1 MIEKEIEIMNKN
13 DWFSTDEE
21 NNTELDYEV
30 KIYDITS
37 SPNDFNV
44 KTYFEFIEAGMV
56 IIPTFQRNYVWDI
69 KRASK
74 LIESLIIGLPIPQI
88 FLFGEGKNKYL
99 VIDGQ
104 QRLLSI
110 YYFIKERFPRQDK
123 RAEIRKKL
131 IEKGG
136 IIDDEF
142 LNDDNYYRTFK
153 LSLGGENPLN
163 GKNYNDLGEYFHT
176 FNFRTLRNIS
186 IQQNSPDTDNNS
198 SMYEIFNRL
207 NIGGMNLT
215 PQEIRSSVYHSEFYS
230 MLQKINLNPKW
241 RELLRKKDLDLHLK
255 DIEIILRGF
264 ALAHLD
270 VNKEYK
276 GNMKKLLNEFSS
288 KARSYTSQQVLQFE
302 KMFLDFTI
310 ACGKLDD
317 ASFVNINNKFQI
329 SIFDAVFYIWAK
341 EYMKGN
347 NITFDKNKFL
357 NMRVDENF
365 KVNTEKSTTNTA
377 TVIKRIEIAKEYL
390 V

>member
-1 MIEKEIEIMNKN
+1 MEMNNWFEI
-13 DWFSTDEE
+13 DEE
-21 NNTELDYEV
+21 DDNLDYEL
-30 KIYDITS
+30 KLYDITS
-37 SPNDFNV
+37 SPNDFNI
-44 KTYFEFIEAGMV
+44 KTYFDFIEAGMV

-110 YYFIKERFPRQDK
+110 YYFMKGRFPRQDK

-142 LNDDNYYRTFK
+142 LEDDNYYRTFK
-153 LSLGGENPLN
+153 LSLGKTNPLN
-163 GKNYNDLGEYFHT
+163 GKTYNDLGEYYNT

-186 IQQNSPDTDNNS
+186 IQQNSPDKDNNS

-215 PQEIRSSVYHSEFYS
+215 PQEIRSSVYHSKFYD
-230 MLQKINLNPKW
+230 MLQRINLDKKW
-241 RELLRKKDLDLHLK
+241 RELLRKEDLDLHLK

-264 ALAHLD
+264 ALALLD
-270 VNKEYK
+270 IKTEYK
-276 GNMKKLLNEFSS
+276 GNMKKLLNEFSY
-288 KARSYTSQQVLQFE
+288 KAKKFDDEQVLKFE
-302 KMFLDFTI
+302 KMFHDFTDS
-310 ACGKLDD
+310 CKELNNE
-317 ASFVNINNKFQI
+317 SFVNINKKFQI
-329 SIFDAVFYIWAK
+329 SIFDAVFYVWAK
-341 EYMKGN
+341 EYLSGN
-347 NITFDKNKFL
+347 KLILKKDKFE
-357 NMRVDENF
+357 NMRKDKEF
-365 KVNTEKSTTNTA
+365 KENTEQSTTNTT
-377 TVIKRIEIAKEYL
+377 TVIKRIEIAKKYL
-390 V
+390 VS

>member
-1 MIEKEIEIMNKN
+1 MNNN

-30 KIYDITS
+30 KLYDITS

-56 IIPTFQRNYVWDI
+56 VIPTFQRNYVWDI

-110 YYFIKERFPRQDK
+110 YYFMKERFPRQDK

-153 LSLGGENPLN
+153 LSLGSENPLN
-163 GKNYNDLGEYFHT
+163 GKHYNDLGEHLNT

-186 IQQNSPDTDNNS
+186 IQQNSPNTDNNS

-215 PQEIRSSVYHSEFYS
+215 PQEIRSSVYHSEFYD
-230 MLQKINLNPKW
+230 MLQKINLNAKW
-241 RELLRKKDLDLHLK
+241 RELLRKEDLDLHLK

-264 ALAHLD
+264 SLAHLNAD
-270 VNKEYK
+270 TEYK

-288 KARSYTSQQVLQFE
+288 KAKNYDTEQVLKFE
-302 KMFLDFTI
+302 KMFLDFTTS
-310 ACGKLDD
+310 CGNLEND
-317 ASFVNINNKFQI
+317 SFVNINNKFQI
-329 SIFDAVFYIWAK
+329 SIFDAVFYVWAK
-341 EYMKGN
+341 EYMKN
-347 NITFDKNKFL
+347 NIITFDKEKFL
-357 NMRVDENF
+357 AMRADEEF

-377 TVIKRIEIAKEYL
+377 TVINRIEIARRFL

>member
-1 MIEKEIEIMNKN
+1 M
-13 DWFSTDEE
+13 E
-21 NNTELDYEV
+21 NNTWYEIDEDNTTDLDYEV

-37 SPNDFNV
+37 SPNDFNI

-88 FLFGEGKNKYL
+88 FLFGEEKNKYL

-110 YYFIKERFPRQDK
+110 YYFMKERFPRQDK

-153 LSLGGENPLN
+153 LSLGKNNPLN
-163 GKNYNDLGEYFHT
+163 GKTYTELDEYFNT
-176 FNFRTLRNIS
+176 FNFRTLRNIA

-215 PQEIRSSVYHSEFYS
+215 PQEIRSSVYHSKFYD
-230 MLQKINLNPKW
+230 MLQKINLDSKW
-241 RELLRKKDLDLHLK
+241 RELLRKEDLDLHLK

-264 ALAHLD
+264 ALALLD

-276 GNMKKLLNEFSS
+276 GNMKKLLNEFSF
-288 KARSYTSQQVLQFE
+288 KARKFTDEQVLKFE
-302 KMFLDFTI
+302 TMFYDFTSS
-310 ACGKLDD
+310 CKELDEE
-317 ASFVNINNKFQI
+317 SFVNVNKKFQI
-329 SIFDAVFYIWAK
+329 SIFDAVFYVWAK
-341 EYMKGN
+341 EYLKGN
-347 NITFDKNKFL
+347 KIIINKSSFL
-357 NMRVDENF
+357 QMREDEEF
-365 KVNTEKSTTNTA
+365 KENTEQSTTNTA
-377 TVIKRIEIAKEYL
+377 TVIKRIEIAKKYL
-390 V
+390 VS

>member
-1 MIEKEIEIMNKN
+1 MNKN

-21 NNTELDYEV
+21 NNIELDYEV
-30 KIYDITS
+30 KLYDITS

-56 IIPTFQRNYVWDI
+56 VIPTFQRNYVWDI

-110 YYFIKERFPRQDK
+110 YYFMKERFPRQDK

-136 IIDDEF
+136 IIDDDF
-142 LNDDNYYRTFK
+142 LNDDDYYRTFK
-153 LSLGGENPLN
+153 LSLGSDNPLN
-163 GKNYNDLGEYFHT
+163 GKNYNDLGEHFNT

-215 PQEIRSSVYHSEFYS
+215 PQEIRSSIYHSKFYD
-230 MLQKINLNPKW
+230 MLQKINLNTKW
-241 RELLRKKDLDLHLK
+241 RELLRKEDLDLHLK

-264 ALAHLD
+264 ALAHLE
-270 VNKEYK
+270 VNTDYK

-288 KARSYTSQQVLQFE
+288 KARDYDTEQVSKFE
-302 KMFLDFTI
+302 KMFHDFTI
-310 ACGKLDD
+310 ACSNLDND
-317 ASFVNINNKFQI
+317 SFVNINNKFQI
-329 SIFDAVFYIWAK
+329 SIFDAVFYVWAK
-341 EYMKGN
+341 EYMKQN
-347 NITFDKNKFL
+347 IITFDKDKFL
-357 NMRVDENF
+357 AMRVDEAF
-365 KVNTEKSTTNTA
+365 KENTEKSTTNTA
-377 TVIKRIEIAKEYL
+377 TVISRIEIARNFL

>member
-1 MIEKEIEIMNKN
+1 MNKN
-13 DWFSTDEE
+13 DWFSTDDES
-21 NNTELDYEV
+21 NTELDYEV
-30 KIYDITS
+30 KLYDITS

-56 IIPTFQRNYVWDI
+56 VIPTFQRNYVWDI

-110 YYFIKERFPRQDK
+110 YYFMKERFPRQDK

-153 LSLGGENPLN
+153 LSLGSENPLN
-163 GKNYNDLGEYFHT
+163 GKNYNDLGEHLNT

-215 PQEIRSSVYHSEFYS
+215 PQEIRSSVYHSKFYD
-230 MLQKINLNPKW
+230 MLQRINLNTKW
-241 RELLRKKDLDLHLK
+241 RELLRKEDLDLHLK

-270 VNKEYK
+270 VNTEYK
-276 GNMKKLLNEFSS
+276 GNMKKLLNEFSA
-288 KARSYTSQQVLQFE
+288 KAREYDTEQVSKFE
-302 KMFLDFTI
+302 KMFHDFTV
-310 ACGKLDD
+310 ACSNLDND
-317 ASFVNINNKFQI
+317 SFVNINNKFQI
-329 SIFDAVFYIWAK
+329 SIFDAVFYVWAK
-341 EYMKGN
+341 EYMKQN
-347 NITFDKNKFL
+347 IITFDKKKFL
-357 NMRVDENF
+357 AMRADDDF
-365 KVNTEKSTTNTA
+365 KENTEKSTTNTA
-377 TVIKRIEIAKEYL
+377 TVIKRIEIANNFL

>member
-1 MIEKEIEIMNKN
+1 MEKN
-13 DWFSTDEE
+13 DWFEIDEE
-21 NNTELDYEV
+21 NNSDLDYDV
-30 KIYDITS
+30 KLYDITS

-88 FLFGEGKNKYL
+88 FLFGEGNNKYL

-110 YYFIKERFPRQDK
+110 YYFMKERFPRQDK

-142 LNDDNYYRTFK
+142 LNDDDYYRTFK
-153 LSLGGENPLN
+153 LSLGKSNPLN
-163 GKNYNDLGEYFHT
+163 GKTYNALGEYLNT

-215 PQEIRSSVYHSEFYS
+215 PQEIRSSVYHSKFYD
-230 MLQKINLNPKW
+230 MLQRINLDPKW
-241 RELLRKKDLDLHLK
+241 RELLRKEDLDLHLK
-255 DIEIILRGF
+255 DIEIILRVF
-264 ALAHLD
+264 ALSVLD
-270 VNKEYK
+270 INSEYK
-276 GNMKKLLNEFSS
+276 GNMKKLLNEFSFKAKQYTDEQVS
-288 KARSYTSQQVLQFE
+288 KFE
-302 KMFLDFTI
+302 QMFYDFTSS
-310 ACGKLDD
+310 CEELDSG
-317 ASFVNINNKFQI
+317 SFVNINKKFQI
-329 SIFDAVFYIWAK
+329 SIFDAVFYVWAK
-341 EYMKGN
+341 EYLADNKLMIKSE
-347 NITFDKNKFL
+347 KFL
-357 NMRVDENF
+357 KMREDEEF
-365 KVNTEKSTTNTA
+365 KENTEQSTTNTA
-377 TVIKRIEIAKEYL
+377 TVIKRVEIAKRYL